1 MLDLTKIET
10 GRMKWQM
17 THVDL
22 GEVINHSVT
31 SLRGLFEEREIT
43 LDIRLPETVPTIRGD
58 RDQLIQLVINLLSN
72 AQKFCPAGTGKV
84 AVGLAAENGAL
95 LISVADNGPGIP
107 RHEQEKIF
115 EKFHQVRGNQTGN
128 PMGSGLGLAICRG
141 IVEHFGGKI
150 WVESDP
156 GHGATFYFTVP
167 LAGNLQP
174 LAAPAAS

>member
-1 MLDLTKIET
+1 M
-10 GRMKWQM
+10 
-17 THVDL
+17 
-22 GEVINHSVT
+22 
-31 SLRGLFEEREIT
+31 
-43 LDIRLPETVPTIRGD
+43 PTISGD

-72 AQKFCPAGTGKV
+72 AQKFCPAGTGR
-84 AVGLAAENGAL
+84 VGSVSPPRTATL

-115 EKFHQVRGNQTGN
+115 EKFHQIRGNQTGN

-167 LAGNLQP
+167 LASNAQP
-174 LAAPAAS
+174 AGAAACRC